1 MTITEQQKREGSFE
15 PLIRAEES
23 AALARF
29 RAGDFEAAVWQGIG
43 RASRAEK
50 NGRLGPIWARPV
62 WIAIA
67 AGILLIA
74 VGLAVFWRPGPKP
87 DLARS
92 IEDTLRLATGIEAL
106 EAGLSAPRP
115 TPEAAPAAPDANN
128 LAALIAGN
136 RNFGT
141 VQSPQ
146 RVEAASQKRQEI
158 RPMSL
163 EEVYRILFIDKSIER
178 VLTLVTS

>member
-1 MTITEQQKREGSFE
+1 M
-15 PLIRAEES
+15 
-23 AALARF
+23 ARF
-29 RAGDFEAAVWQGIG
+29 RAGDFEAAVWRRIG
-43 RASRAEK
+43 RASRAERK
-50 NGRLGPIWARPV
+50 GPLGPIWARPV
-62 WIAIA
+62 WIAVA
-67 AGILLIA
+67 GGILIVA
-74 VGLAVFWRPGPKP
+74 VGLAVFRRPAPKP
-87 DLARS
+87 DLAQS

-106 EAGLSAPRP
+106 EAGSSAPGP